1 MAKKKTTAPE
11 KQYIAFDENNDT
23 VILIGTLK
31 EVGEAVEEYAD
42 SEGFDVDEV
51 DGYVKVY
58 ELGPQKGLE
67 VYPGRLE
74 VVICS

>member
-23 VILIGTLK
+23 VVLIGTLK

-51 DGYVKVY
+51 SGFIKVY
-58 ELGPQKGLE
+58 ELGPQKDLE

-74 VVICS
+74 VIISS

>member
-11 KQYIAFDENNDT
+11 KQYIAFDENSDT

-31 EVGEAVEEYAD
+31 EVGEAIEEYAD

-51 DGYVKVY
+51 SGFIKVY
-58 ELGPQKGLE
+58 ELGPQKDLE

>member
-11 KQYIAFDENNDT
+11 KQYIAFDENSDT

-31 EVGEAVEEYAD
+31 EVGEAIEEYAD
-42 SEGFDVDEV
+42 SEGFDVDGVE
-51 DGYVKVY
+51 DCIKVY

-67 VYPGRLE
+67 VYPSRLE

>member
-11 KQYIAFDENNDT
+11 KQYIAFDEDNDT

-42 SEGFDVDEV
+42 SEGFDA
-51 DGYVKVY
+51 DGVEDFIKVY
-58 ELGPQKGLE
+58 ELGPQKDLE

>member
-23 VILIGTLK
+23 VVLIGTLK

-51 DGYVKVY
+51 SGFIKVY
-58 ELGPQKGLE
+58 ELGQQKDLE